1 MVEGCS
7 LLSSTNFSNLS
18 AVFPVKTGMG
28 RIAIAIIIEYYQGAK
43 IHIISEAAKETGE
56 KEGHGQVP
64 DSFLCVNFRSWPCLN
79 IY

>member
-28 RIAIAIIIEYYQGAK
+28 RIAIAIISNINYQCAK
-43 IHIISEAAKETGE
+43 VHIIYEAAKKTGE
-56 KEGHGQVP
+56 NVTLLIA
-64 DSFLCVNFRSWPCLN
+64 D
-79 IY
+79 Y